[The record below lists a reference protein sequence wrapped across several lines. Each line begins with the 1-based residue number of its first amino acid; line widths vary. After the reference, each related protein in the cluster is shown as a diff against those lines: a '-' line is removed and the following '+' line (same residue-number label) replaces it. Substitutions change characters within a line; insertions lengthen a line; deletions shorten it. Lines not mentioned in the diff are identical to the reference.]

1 MKNKI
6 VKSFVLITGIL
17 VYSFLYVATKKTS
30 LPCEEKGY
38 TYQKDSI
45 IYAYLSK
52 QPGYLYHS
60 LGGKNCDTLRVQ
72 IKDSVFNYAVFGDSA
87 CVAAKKAEVII
98 KGTVLVKWN
107 SSVGKLDTLIIQ
119 SCN

>member
-1 MKNKI
+1 MKSKS
-6 VKSFVLITGIL
+6 VKLLVSIAGIL
-17 VYSFLYVATKKTS
+17 VYSLFYIATTKKDHCYS
-30 LPCEEKGY
+30 SGF

-45 IYAYLSK
+45 IYAHLSK

-60 LGGKNCDTLRVQ
+60 LDGKNCDTLRVQ
-72 IKDSVFNYAVFGDSA
+72 IKDSVFNYAVLGDSA

-107 SSVGKLDTLIIQ
+107 LSVGKLDTLIIRA
-119 SCN
+119 CN